1 MDEKKAKKAGGK
13 KEVKFEEG
21 APASTE
27 LVFGA
32 TSGND
37 MVNFGGE
44 DENFGE
50 AKRETNVIRKLLK
63 ACSREVPSTLPEIFT
78 CYEPLNL
85 DLHYQ
90 QRTARKCL
98 TIVQGLPDDL
108 DDKKLLRAFKKMY
121 HCNGTVVEDE
131 EKGLIIQL
139 QGDFRRDLA

>member
-63 ACSREVPSTLPEIFT
+63 PCSMRGSLNSPSNFDML
-78 CYEPLNL
+78 
-85 DLHYQ
+85 
-90 QRTARKCL
+90 
-98 TIVQGLPDDL
+98 
-108 DDKKLLRAFKKMY
+108 
-121 HCNGTVVEDE
+121 
-131 EKGLIIQL
+131 
-139 QGDFRRDLA
+139 